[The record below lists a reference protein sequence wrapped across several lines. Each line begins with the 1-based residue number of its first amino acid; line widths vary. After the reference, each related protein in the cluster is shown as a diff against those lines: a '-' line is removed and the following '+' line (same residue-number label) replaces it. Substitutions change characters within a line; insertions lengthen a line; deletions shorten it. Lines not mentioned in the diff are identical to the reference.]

1 MVAFNRVGCVN
12 DFADRCGQFKQ
23 PGNSIPILCPDID
36 GRLVGCPF
44 GLKRF
49 KERHRFVKAD
59 CCVNRLDV
67 LGEFSPAFTRNIP
80 RGIAHQMDDAALRG
94 CLRIDGFDGIF
105 KPRQSIEGNE

>member
-1 MVAFNRVGCVN
+1 MITFNRVGGVN

-59 CCVNRLDV
+59 SFIN
-67 LGEFSPAFTRNIP
+67 
-80 RGIAHQMDDAALRG
+80 
-94 CLRIDGFDGIF
+94 
-105 KPRQSIEGNE
+105 